1 MGGREPGRL
10 ASLAAGSLTERSRTT
25 QGAALPGPPLA
36 FGGANMNE
44 HVRMWIDGG
53 WRLNELKTIVVHVG

>member
-10 ASLAAGSLTERSRTT
+10 ASLAAGGLIQLLRTT
-25 QGAALPGPPLA
+25 QGAAL
-36 FGGANMNE
+36 GGRPWRSGVQNMGE

-53 WRLNELKTIVVHVG
+53 CRLSELKTILIHVG